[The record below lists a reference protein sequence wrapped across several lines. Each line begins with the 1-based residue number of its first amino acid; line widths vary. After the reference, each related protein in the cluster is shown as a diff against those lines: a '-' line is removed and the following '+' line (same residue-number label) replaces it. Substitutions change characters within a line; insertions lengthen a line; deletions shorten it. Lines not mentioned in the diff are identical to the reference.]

1 MKKIISYFMSF
12 FLLCTVLNI
21 NFVTLAYDNSSDC
34 FEKHEQY
41 VVESSGVDCIS
52 DIIVSAPILVGIN
65 ESGENIYRK
74 NVELKNDFFRTKRN
88 KYISQ
93 NVLNFCFEYSK
104 SGVKLSEDGL
114 KKEENIT
121 KSNTWKTSSSE
132 EIFTSPEQCIV
143 SRHVGIYKKASIWE
157 DLGHF
162 EEFHI
167 DVICSVDGEVTC
179 NLKSEES
186 AEKKDTIV
194 SEVIV
199 KREKLK
205 DNIIRET
212 TIKDKKSISDS
223 KLSTN
228 DIYKYITR
236 EIHVAYTTE
245 AGQLLDEAVIEATFR
260 YNTKTREAQCL
271 STSNKEKND
280 KVAVT
285 MRTGNETRAYGGAYG
300 EIKLKY
306 PFGAI
311 TKSLDEVLII
321 KCDCSGNIISQFF
334 T

>member
-1 MKKIISYFMSF
+1 MCSF
-12 FLLCTVLNI
+12 ANNFTV
-21 NFVTLAYDNSSDC
+21 FSYDNSSVC
-34 FEKHEQY
+34 AEKHEQY
-41 VVESSGVDCIS
+41 LVESSGVDCIS
-52 DIIVSAPILVGIN
+52 DITVSAPILVGTN
-65 ESGENIYRK
+65 ENGENIYRK
-74 NVELKNDFFRTKRN
+74 NVELKNDFFRIKRN

-93 NVLNFCFEYSK
+93 NVLNFCFEYSN
-104 SGVKLSEDGL
+104 SGVKLCEDGL

-143 SRHVGIYKKASIWE
+143 SRHVGIYKKATFLD
-157 DLGHF
+157 DLGNF
-162 EEFHI
+162 DEFHI
-167 DVICSVDGEVTC
+167 DIICSVDGEVTV
-179 NLKSEES
+179 NVKSEES

-194 SEVIV
+194 SELIV

-223 KLSTN
+223 KLNTN

-271 STSNKEKND
+271 STSNKEKNG
-280 KVAVT
+280 KAAVT
-285 MRTGNETRAYGGAYG
+285 MRTGNETRSYGGAYG

-311 TKSLDEVLII
+311 TKTLYEILII
-321 KCDCSGNIISQFF
+321 KCDYSGNIISQFF